1 MKHKRIM
8 TIVLTVLLAVCTA
21 MPQAFVFSADDTGA
35 ADTGTADPAAA
46 GQTGQE
52 DVQQVFAIAAGRH
65 IKSASIT
72 DPENGQA
79 VNSITAVPGEQ
90 VNITALAET
99 GYHFWY
105 YDVTG
110 TTPVMDVKKSDQTV
124 TVQGPAVL
132 TAQAEANTYVIR
144 YYKNGGKGKMKK
156 QSMTYGEAARLT
168 DNAFKREHYTFKG
181 WNTKKN
187 GKGKTYKNKAKVKD
201 LTKEQGAA
209 VKLYAQWE
217 AIPKYTISYDLD
229 GGTLDKKTGTVKFK
243 YEKGTVI
250 KLPKPEKKG
259 YKFSYWEGSK
269 YDAGAKY
276 SVKGDHT
283 FKAVWKSEKG
293 SAGNKSGT
301 GSTNAGSTNNNN
313 SSNNNGARDRSANT
327 GDDSNQTV
335 PVLLLIISAAT
346 MAITFAGRKKT
357 Q

>member
-21 MPQAFVFSADDTGA
+21 MPQAFVFSADDTGS

-46 GQTGQE
+46 GQE
-52 DVQQVFAIAAGRH
+52 DVQQVFAIAPGSH

-72 DPENGQA
+72 DPESGQA
-79 VNSITAVPGEQ
+79 VNSIIAVPGEQ

-110 TTPVMDVKKSDQTV
+110 TTPVMDVTKSDQTV

-168 DNAFKREHYTFKG
+168 ANAFKREHYTFKG

-187 GKGKTYKNKAKVKD
+187 GKGKTYKNKTKVKD
-201 LTKEQGAA
+201 LTKEQGDV
-209 VKLYAQWE
+209 VKLYAQWK

-229 GGTLDKKTGTVKFK
+229 GGTLDKKNGTVKFK

-276 SVKGDHT
+276 SVKADHT

-301 GSTNAGSTNNNN
+301 SSTNAGSSNN
-313 SSNNNGARDRSANT
+313 SNGARNRSANT

-335 PVLLLIISAAT
+335 PVLLLIISAAI